1 MTRFLA
7 GGFLAVGIS
16 LFPPSASAQTPT
28 TLTIEV
34 VDDSGSGSPT
44 SYSPYLLLFG
54 KDIPGVGPMDVDAT
68 GGQLAFV
75 DLTTTTTNVTPLVV
89 SALPSAGYSII
100 SPYTGL
106 VRPVYRFKVTTIGS
120 GVVYVFHNDG
130 GTAPFIYQPAPAP
143 PATPTIAPSP
153 TTANYRFDLCELTFH
168 QGGGITS
175 GGDLTS
181 IDAFSMPMQWELFD
195 GVVTATSKP
204 VDARYYY
211 RSTASILAEMQS
223 IGIGAALFQ
232 QGSAG
237 APVSGWMPSA
247 PPADPLSTFV
257 RALGPGQAAAL
268 SSTGN
273 PAPYPSF
280 AGYLQRLTDIGTTF
294 TVGDSP
300 TGTAANDYQ
309 YTGSV
314 SSDGHGGYQMVLT
327 GHTGTQPSPFPDSQQ
342 VTIHLPTN
350 QVSKASASVDP
361 TTGAIQMVSVNIPG
375 SGYSNPPIVKIGGP
389 PAAVNG
395 TARAVINSAKIVTKL
410 LLTNGGSNYYSLPV
424 VTVNPPQNPGT
435 QATVTPTISG
445 GVITGFVV
453 TDPGS
458 GYTAGTTGVTI
469 SAPPAVAPATATA
482 TVSGGAVTSITVDVA
497 GAGYINTPP
506 VTVDPPPGSMD
517 TFLYGAAL
525 SADAYSVATV
535 PRAAIQLNSNTAY
548 GSIVRDA
555 FSGINFGYLD
565 GRYGTEGPVWYG
577 TAPTA
582 FPFGRA
588 RLTNDGYYNP
598 WAALFYNFS
607 DAYSFAFS
615 DRSGPSPLLDFQ
627 AGQTLRITIL
637 PDVRLDS
644 PRPYV
649 TQAKTDSLEIE
660 WPAVSGASQYLIT
673 VLAPSGVLPQ
683 TIAAVEGING
693 LTLAGLQ
700 PGTPYTFT
708 VAAMAPA
715 SNGNPLI
722 TPAQPVQY
730 STAGTPAPP
739 LNTSIPFAMS
749 MSWSPPQYIL
759 ARGAP
764 SVTFNNATPGTT
776 LIYQTT
782 GATAGQWLAAGL
794 NAAFTGKIGKTEY
807 VMSVNDGLG
816 NLLFTNIIAVEL
828 AGSASSFTVTS
839 ATVYGV
845 SQPLSQAPPNPP
857 YSTSNPLTLGISF
870 PPEPLKAF
878 APALRPGKTYAEWA
892 SGYPSLGAAGGVSD
906 DPDGDG
912 LSNLQEY
919 FQGTNPEVPGLFMTD
934 TADLN
939 GDQLVL
945 RFRKSKSL
953 SGVFAQAEWSTD
965 LQTWQTTGVTYD
977 PEQDA
982 GDHLECAARVSAATA
997 DKMFFRL
1004 NVSIIFDRPGRGSKL
1019 PSLTRSNGTQ
1029 TLPQAKLRPSGARR

>member
-16 LFPPSASAQTPT
+16 LFPPSGWAQAPT

-34 VDDSGSGSPT
+34 VDDSGSLTSP
-44 SYSPYLLLFG
+44 SPYLLLFG
-54 KDIPGVGPMDVDAT
+54 KDIPGVGLMDVDAT
-68 GGQLAFV
+68 GGQLAYV
-75 DLTTTTTNVTPLVV
+75 DLTTTTSDVTPLAVNL
-89 SALPSAGYSII
+89 LPSAGYSII

-130 GTAPFIYQPAPAP
+130 GSAPFIYQPTALP
-143 PATPTIAPSP
+143 PSVAPSP
-153 TTANYRFDLCELTFH
+153 TTANYRFDLCELTYH
-168 QGGGITS
+168 QGGGIQS

-211 RSTASILAEMQS
+211 RSTASILAELQS
-223 IGIGAALFQ
+223 IGAGAALFQ
-232 QGSAG
+232 KGPAG
-237 APVSGWMPSA
+237 APVGGWIPSA
-247 PPADPLSTFV
+247 PPADPLANFV

-280 AGYLQRLTDIGTTF
+280 SGYLQRLTEIGTTF
-294 TVGDSP
+294 TFGESP
-300 TGTAANDYQ
+300 TGTKANDYQ
-309 YTGSV
+309 YSGSV

-327 GHTGTQPSPFPDSQQ
+327 GHTGAQPSPFPDSQQ
-342 VTIHLPTN
+342 VTVHLPTN

-375 SGYSNPPIVKIGGP
+375 SGYSNPPIVIIGGP

-395 TARAVINSAKIVTKL
+395 AATAVINSAGIVTKL
-410 LLTNGGSNYYSLPV
+410 LVNNPGSNYYSLPV
-424 VTVNPPQNPGT
+424 VTVNPPQNTGT

-453 TDPGS
+453 TNPGS
-458 GYTAGTTGVTI
+458 GYNAGTTGVTI
-469 SAPPAVAPATATA
+469 SAPPAIAPATATA
-482 TVSGGAVTSITVDVA
+482 NVSGGAVTSITVNLA
-497 GAGYINTPP
+497 GAGYINMPP

-525 SADAYSVATV
+525 SASAYSVATV
-535 PRAAIQLNSNTAY
+535 PFATLQGNSNTAY
-548 GSIVRDA
+548 GSIARDA
-555 FSGINFGYLD
+555 FAGINFGYMN
-565 GRYGTEGPVWYG
+565 GRHGTKGPVWYG

-615 DRSGPSPLLDFQ
+615 DRSGPSPLMDFQ

-649 TQAKTDSLEIE
+649 TQANVDSLEIA
-660 WPAVSGASQYLIT
+660 WPEVTGASQYLIT
-673 VLAPSGVLPQ
+673 VLAPTDVLPQ
-683 TIAAVEGING
+683 TIAAVPGING
-693 LTLAGLQ
+693 CTISGLKL
-700 PGTPYTFT
+700 GTPYTFT
-708 VAAMAPA
+708 VAAQATS
-715 SNGNPLI
+715 SNGSPLI
-722 TPAQPVQY
+722 TPAQPVQC
-730 STAGTPAPP
+730 STAGTALTPP
-739 LNTSIPFAMS
+739 NTSISFDVS
-749 MSWSPPQYIL
+749 MGWAPPDYIL

-764 SVTFNNATPGTT
+764 TVTFNNGTTGTT
-776 LIYQTT
+776 LTYS
-782 GATAGQWLAAGL
+782 GGQWLYNNL
-794 NAAFTGKIGKTEY
+794 NAPFTGKAGKTEY
-807 VMSVNDGLG
+807 VMTVNDGAG

-828 AGSASSFTVTS
+828 AGTATSFTVTK
-839 ATVYGV
+839 AALYGNSNPV
-845 SQPLSQAPPNPP
+845 SQASPSAPP
-857 YSTSNPLTLGISF
+857 YTIKNPLTLGISF
-870 PPEPLKAF
+870 APIPLKSF
-878 APALRPGKTYAEWA
+878 DPVLRPGKTYAEWA
-892 SGYPSLGAAGGVSD
+892 AGYPSLGAAGGVND
-906 DPDGDG
+906 DPDHDG

-919 FQGTNPEVPGLFMTD
+919 FQGTNPEIPGLFKTD
-934 TADLN
+934 AVDLI

-945 RFRKSKSL
+945 HFRKSKSL

-982 GDHLECAARVSAATA
+982 GDHLECVARVSAATA
-997 DKMFFRL
+997 GKMFFRL
-1004 NVSIIFDRPGRGSKL
+1004 NVSIVFDRPGRGLTL
-1019 PSLTRSNGTQ
+1019 PRMTRLNGVQ
-1029 TLPQAKLRPSGARR
+1029 TLPQVKLPSSGERR